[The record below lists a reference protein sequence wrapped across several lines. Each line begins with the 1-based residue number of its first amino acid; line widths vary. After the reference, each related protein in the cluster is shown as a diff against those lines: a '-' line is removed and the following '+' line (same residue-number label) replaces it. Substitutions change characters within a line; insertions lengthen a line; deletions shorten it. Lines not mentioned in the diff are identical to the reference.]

1 MIDENLLNFVKLQVE
16 NGVSRDLVVDVLLQ
30 NGWRITD
37 INNAYTEVNR
47 MMAPKEVS
55 MPLTPITPRPDQPL
69 NQNSFTPN
77 QPKQGSSIIMKIVVF
92 IIILI
97 FVGGLGLFVY
107 LKFYNGNISKLLGGF
122 MEQQVSN
129 EVLIP
134 LESTSPVTSI
144 ENSQKPPVANQPS
157 NISSDPL
164 VAYDRF
170 IKSLKD
176 GNVSE
181 YNKYSYFGL
190 SKEEEGQFKFASAMV
205 YGMVNINPKSLVIKW
220 EDEKQAIYMTEI
232 KKSDDLQFYRYER
245 GRVVFLKDGEQWKV
259 LESMIARG
267 WNVSKTITQ
276 TEADKMLQEMS
287 LDTDQDGITDKDELC
302 VDTKSADPKCVKTDP
317 KKRDTDGN
325 GYWDGVDAI
334 RNKQ

>member
-37 INNAYTEVNR
+37 INNAYSEVNR
-47 MMAPKEVS
+47 MVAPKNVS
-55 MPLTPITPRPDQPL
+55 SPLTPITPRSDEQF
-69 NQNSFTPN
+69 NQNGFTPK

-97 FVGGLGLFVY
+97 FVGGSGLFVY
-107 LKFYNGNISKLLGGF
+107 LKFFNGNISKLLGGF
-122 MEQQVSN
+122 MEQQVAN

-134 LESTSPVTSI
+134 LESTSPVASI
-144 ENSQKPPVANQPS
+144 ENSPKPPVANQSS

-164 VAYDRF
+164 LAYDKF

-176 GNVSE
+176 GNVGE

-205 YGMVNINPKSLVIKW
+205 YGMANINPKSLVIKW
-220 EDEKQAIYMTEI
+220 EDDKQAIYMTEI
-232 KKSDDLQFYRYER
+232 KKSDDLQFYRYEQS
-245 GRVVFLKDGEQWKV
+245 RVVLVKDSEQWKV
-259 LESMIARG
+259 LESIIARG

-276 TEADKMLQEMS
+276 TEADKMLQGMS

-302 VDTKSADPKCVKTDP
+302 ADTKSADPKCVKTDP

>member
-37 INNAYTEVNR
+37 INNAYSEVNR

-55 MPLTPITPRPDQPL
+55 MPLTPITPRLDQPL

-77 QPKQGSSIIMKIVVF
+77 QPKQGSSIIMKIAVLL
-92 IIILI
+92 IIII

-107 LKFYNGNISKLLGGF
+107 LKFFNGNISKLLGDF
-122 MEQQVSN
+122 TNQQVAN

-134 LESTSPVTSI
+134 LESTSPVASI
-144 ENSQKPPVANQPS
+144 ENSPKPPVANQSS

-232 KKSDDLQFYRYER
+232 KKSDDLQFYRYEQ

-276 TEADKMLQEMS
+276 TEADKMLQGMS
-287 LDTDQDGITDKDELC
+287 VDTDQDGITDKDELC
-302 VDTKSADPKCVKTDP
+302 ADTKSADPKCVKTDP